1 MYSFILLSRTHRKEL
16 DKQLATA
23 GIEIDEKAVL
33 ADILPAKAAQS
44 GDEPMEDA
52 AEGMS

>member
-1 MYSFILLSRTHRKEL
+1 MFLLFYRKEL

-23 GIEIDEKAVL
+23 GIEIDEKAAL
-33 ADILPAKAAQS
+33 ADVLPAKPAQT
-44 GDEPMEDA
+44 DDAPMEDA